1 VKVITEYIQI
11 IALTGR
17 AGSGKS
23 TVAQQLITQ
32 HDFVLVKF
40 AEPLKWMLQSIGLG
54 HAEIEGDL
62 KEEGMP
68 LLSFRTPRYA
78 MQTLGQEWG
87 REIMGKDFWVNIWLD
102 RVKALIAQGF
112 HNIVVDDCRYP
123 NEEQAVRD
131 MAGSIWRVERPHNKN
146 SLLEELHGSETAM
159 DYIEVSEVIENTEDK
174 HHLEFIVDSLMQE
187 NLN

>member
-1 VKVITEYIQI
+1 MIIEHIQI

-23 TVAQQLITQ
+23 TVAQQLVSE
-32 HDFVLVKF
+32 HEFVLVKF

-54 HAEIEGDL
+54 HAEIEGNL
-62 KEEGMP
+62 KEEDMP
-68 LLSFRTPRYA
+68 LLSLKTPRYA

-87 REIMGKDFWVNIWLD
+87 RDIMGKDFWVNIWLD
-102 RVKALIAQGF
+102 RVKNLIAQGF
-112 HNIVVDDCRYP
+112 HQIVVDDCRYQ

-131 MAGSIWRVERPHNKN
+131 MGGSIWRVERPHSKD
-146 SLLEELHGSETAM
+146 SLLTELHGSETSM
-159 DYIEVSEVIENTEDK
+159 DFIEVSEVIENTEDK
-174 HHLEFIVDSLMQE
+174 HHLEFLVDSLMQE